1 MFMQGLLVIGLG
13 NIASQDLLQRVFSA
27 RDEHVAQWSMY
38 ISSFLYLTIAMIP
51 VLIGIAATVVL
62 PDIANPAFV
71 LPEMGK
77 LYLPPLAMA
86 LFTGAMISAL
96 MSSADGGM
104 LAPACIF
111 SENIVRSLKSNIT
124 KSSDLNVTRWTVVVV
139 GILGLLTALYFQNVY
154 QLMIKSFAILM
165 VGLFVPMTAAIYWKK
180 ANQVGAVASAL
191 GGLLSWLFF
200 EYLNHVGA
208 TIQLPSELMAAF
220 VGLVL
225 QIGMTLLSQRFN
237 PPKTLS
243 DIDGNTIVMSDFLGV
258 LSLPSPVRR
267 IHSRE

>member
-27 RDEHVAQWSMY
+27 RDERVAQWSMY
-38 ISSFLYLTIAMIP
+38 ISSFFYLTIAMIP

-111 SENIVRSLKSNIT
+111 SENIMQSFKSDIT
-124 KSSDLNVTRWTVVVV
+124 DTSDLSITRWTVVVV
-139 GILGLLTALYFQNVY
+139 GILGLLTAIYFQNVY

-165 VGLFVPMTAAIYWKK
+165 VSLFVPMTAAIYWKK
-180 ANQVGAVASAL
+180 ANQAGAVASAL

-208 TIQLPSELMAAF
+208 TIQLPTELMASL

-225 QIGMTLLSQRFN
+225 QISITLLSQRFN

-243 DIDGNTIVMSDFLGV
+243 DIDGNAMEITDRLGI
-258 LSLPSPVRR
+258 LSLSSPVRR
-267 IHSRE
+267 IHSGE